1 VLIPSLILLA
11 HGLSHLRLKAQ
22 LWVLPTRWIYIRKAA
37 LKVGQLSR
45 KPMPPPPAPNGY
57 AANFI
62 PPRRRSRLPRQTTCT
77 WFETIG
83 IAERQAGD
91 RSRAKR
97 KANGQQT
104 SKRRN
109 GPSLWPMLRN
119 ATVSEEDNRA
129 LLLACF
135 SQSLSLVGWITLLL
149 QGPVP
154 RSRTF
159 WGKAMKSKLHPRF
172 H

>member
-1 VLIPSLILLA
+1 VGSAYALDLHSEGGVEGRTIEPKA
-11 HGLSHLRLKAQ
+11 HA
-22 LWVLPTRWIYIRKAA
+22 
-37 LKVGQLSR
+37 
-45 KPMPPPPAPNGY
+45 PA
-57 AANFI
+57 
-62 PPRRRSRLPRQTTCT
+62 
-77 WFETIG
+77 
-83 IAERQAGD
+83 D
-91 RSRAKR
+91 
-97 KANGQQT
+97 
-104 SKRRN
+104 
-109 GPSLWPMLRN
+109 
-119 ATVSEEDNRA
+119 RA